1 MTSHEG
7 EELFPLSA
15 GELLTSRIGKRMTSF
30 VRYSFEP
37 KEQYAAAVDGVPED
51 SLFSMSMDCGPL
63 SMGFEDG
70 IVIVLGTAFSSNSVI
85 LARDGTGP
93 APALKDD
100 PSLFPIDARDP
111 RYSKS
116 KFGDHIGLRLDA
128 ISVFKPRS
136 VDVMFSSL
144 PNEIGLR
151 FFFEDGSQLV
161 FGCGLDKMVSAPTI
175 VSFDEIEPSILDNYI
190 EIPITPVTSAP
201 TGRIE

>member
-1 MTSHEG
+1 
-7 EELFPLSA
+7 
-15 GELLTSRIGKRMTSF
+15 
-30 VRYSFEP
+30 
-37 KEQYAAAVDGVPED
+37 
-51 SLFSMSMDCGPL
+51 
-63 SMGFEDG
+63 MGFEDG

-100 PSLFPIDARDP
+100 PIFPIDARDP

-116 KFGDHIGLRLDA
+116 KFRVLIGLKLNA

-136 VDVMFSSL
+136 VDALFSSL

-151 FFFEDGSQLV
+151 FVFEDGSQFV

-175 VSFDEIEPSILDNYI
+175 VSFDEIEPSMLDNYI

-201 TGRIE
+201 TGRLD